1 MASLRSMYAFLG
13 AALTADGRGSSL
25 SMLLFLVDVASA
37 FISVSMRGYEGY
49 ELRSPTS
56 PDGEESMV
64 V

>member
-13 AALTADGRGSSL
+13 AALTVDGRGSSL
-25 SMLLFLVDVASA
+25 SMLLFLVDVASG

-56 PDGEESMV
+56 PGEESIV